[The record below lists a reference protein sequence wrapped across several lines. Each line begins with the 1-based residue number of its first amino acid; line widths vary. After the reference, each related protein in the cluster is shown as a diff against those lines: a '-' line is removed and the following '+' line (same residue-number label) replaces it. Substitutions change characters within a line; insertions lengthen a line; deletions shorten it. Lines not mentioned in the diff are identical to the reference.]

1 MIIQIKGKTE
11 QNWGTVTQEYQKD
24 ELLSPTHPVGENSSD
39 KENKLELDKISDS
52 QPVEP
57 INKKSDEIF
66 MQQTLSEQN
75 EEITQE
81 DSSEEGWQEALPKG
95 RSPMGRKPSGS
106 RRPSLAKLNT
116 NFMNASHIS
125 RHRDKTTNFT
135 SPRRPSNE
143 SAASSGAAPALK
155 KFVKSASFGP
165 KSKSASITPSGTEK
179 PSNPKSA
186 PASPALNDHVA
197 KSSSIINSVSV
208 QAAGKLFSYKE
219 VALAPPG
226 TIVKAVAEQLP
237 KETAAEQNSSV
248 TDTVQATLSKI
259 SKGEQAKSL
268 VEEKQIEPDEHTN
281 QTVNEVQ
288 HCKQGEIA
296 LPEISNGLKNASSE
310 KKKVGEI
317 SSSSQITEG
326 NTESSDSGSQNDGS
340 SKDSKASPKNE
351 VLEKQ
356 VDKCLVTSCD
366 HYVEENI
373 TSPQEKNNFIL
384 NEQAPEKEDVNQKD
398 DNGDVSSLQIGGDKQ
413 GDSSHNT
420 SPQESEKQGDSES
433 VKETSKKLSAAAPPF
448 NPSTIP
454 VFGSI
459 PVPSFKEHGGILPP
473 PVNIPPMLTVNPI
486 RRSPHQSATARV
498 PYGPR
503 LSGGYNRS
511 GNRVPR
517 NKPAFHNG
525 EHNGEVSQFGTPRI
539 MNPHAAEF
547 VPGQPWLPNGYP
559 VASNGYVA
567 SPNSVFLSPN
577 GYPVSPNGMPVSPNG
592 FSVTQNG
599 LPASPVGSV
608 ESPSAVTVE
617 ATSENENAAETDGNT
632 EEPSNNVASADSD
645 VTNTEVQPV
654 DVENTHSGKPGV
666 DEKSDCENGEKHKC
680 AVEPIK
686 ETAAKE
692 ICSNLAVEEK
702 AAKRWGDYSDG
713 ENEIIEVTS

>member
-1 MIIQIKGKTE
+1 MKAREAQKKQARAKVKGKTE
-11 QNWGTVTQEYQKD
+11 QNGGTVTEEYQKD
-24 ELLSPTHPVGENSSD
+24 EILSPTHPVRENSSD
-39 KENKLELDKISDS
+39 KENKVELDKISDS

-57 INKKSDEIF
+57 INKKPDEIF

-106 RRPSLAKLNT
+106 RRPSLAKINT

-125 RHRDKTTNFT
+125 RHRDKTANFT

-143 SAASSGAAPALK
+143 SAASSGSAASALK

-165 KSKSASITPSGTEK
+165 KSKSASITPAGTEK

-226 TIVKAVAEQLP
+226 TIVKAVAEQ
-237 KETAAEQNSSV
+237 NSSV
-248 TDTVQATLSKI
+248 TDTAQAALSKI
-259 SKGEQAKSL
+259 SEGEQAKSL
-268 VEEKQIEPDEHTN
+268 VEEKQIEPDGHTN
-281 QTVNEVQ
+281 QSVNEVQ
-288 HCKQGEIA
+288 HCKQGEI
-296 LPEISNGLKNASSE
+296 SDGLKNASSE
-310 KKKVGEI
+310 KKKVEEI
-317 SSSSQITEG
+317 SSSSQSTEG
-326 NTESSDSGSQNDGS
+326 NSEISDSGSQNDGS
-340 SKDSKASPKNE
+340 SNNSKASPKNE
-351 VLEKQ
+351 VLKKQ
-356 VDKCLVTSCD
+356 VDKCLVTSSD
-366 HYVEENI
+366 HYVAENT
-373 TSPQEKNNFIL
+373 TSPQEKNNSIL
-384 NEQAPEKEDVNQKD
+384 NEQTPEKEDASQKD
-398 DNGDVSSLQIGGDKQ
+398 DNGDVSSPLSEGDKQ

-420 SPQESEKQGDSES
+420 SPQESEKQGDAES

-511 GNRVPR
+511 GSRVPR

-525 EHNGEVSQFGTPRI
+525 EHNGEASHFNTPRI

-559 VASNGYVA
+559 VASNGYVT
-567 SPNSVFLSPN
+567 SPNGVPLSPN

-592 FSVTQNG
+592 IPVTQNG

-617 ATSENENAAETDGNT
+617 ATPENENAAETDENT
-632 EEPSNNVASADSD
+632 AEPSNNVAAADSD
-645 VTNTEVQPV
+645 VTNTEAQPV
-654 DVENTHSGKPGV
+654 AVENTHSDKSGV
-666 DEKSDCENGEKHKC
+666 DEKSDSENGEKHKC